1 MSLWGLIADRNR
13 TTTTTAE
20 RGPYSCQSSSDC
32 VSWQRMS
39 DWQLNEHGIQLAVN
53 GRIQQLLPRA
63 TTRRVRSLTLTHARR
78 LLHANEPP
86 DLVFAE
92 RADED
97 ALIFM
102 RANHRSYVVESS
114 GEAYVAPYSSQ
125 LHFDTRFAAPSAAGV
140 RNPFAPRASRVA
152 RRLLLDPSESFSVQ
166 QLSELTEV
174 DNGHVSRTV
183 ATLADRGF
191 VEVTRPQRDER
202 LRLIHLVSPLGL
214 LEDWLQYWRRT
225 QPIAYQLDIGT
236 RSFEETVRAIA
247 DAAEPSTPYAISGL
261 AGASF
266 VRRVVEPTNVLLL
279 TVKTGLERWSELL
292 LARRERQGQGLVRV
306 AAVQDDFIFKLV
318 HLERRVQVADP
329 VQLWLDTATSG
340 ERASVASDA
349 IADLMSWRR

>member
-1 MSLWGLIADRNR
+1 
-13 TTTTTAE
+13 
-20 RGPYSCQSSSDC
+20 
-32 VSWQRMS
+32 
-39 DWQLNEHGIQLAVN
+39 
-53 GRIQQLLPRA
+53 
-63 TTRRVRSLTLTHARR
+63 
-78 LLHANEPP
+78 
-86 DLVFAE
+86 
-92 RADED
+92 
-97 ALIFM
+97 M

-125 LHFDTRFAAPSAAGV
+125 VHFDTHFAAPSAAGV
-140 RNPFAPRASRVA
+140 RNPFAPRANRVA

-202 LRLIHLVSPLGL
+202 RRLIHLVSPLGL
-214 LEDWLQYWRRT
+214 LEDWLQYWRRA
-225 QPIAYQLDIGT
+225 QPIAYRLDIGT

-261 AGASF
+261 AGAAF

-292 LARRERQGQGLVRV
+292 LARRERQGRGLARV

-318 HLERRVQVADP
+318 HLERRFRSRI
-329 VQLWLDTATSG
+329 LSSSG
-340 ERASVASDA
+340 LIPRPQASERASRVKRSQISCHGEGDRSQRSCRGGRRCDGSVLASRS
-349 IADLMSWRR
+349 LSWGQRHCRSSWPIRSWGTSRLPQPTTLI